1 MGLIQQQSRINS
13 NSSLIPADD
22 ISGIMHDVSKK
33 KMRERILVTD
43 RNTGESYYT
52 TKGDALFDRLIDIGL
67 YSENEKNAITAA
79 KAALDY
85 GFGKPGIRKEE
96 EKQEFP
102 EIVFK
107 LTPTQNKELLRRS
120 ALPVPASDED
130 EEDAGKIIVEVE
142 GEEGVLKYD

>member
-1 MGLIQQQSRINS
+1 
-13 NSSLIPADD
+13 
-22 ISGIMHDVSKK
+22 
-33 KMRERILVTD
+33 MRERILVTD